1 MVPPAFGVVLRRL
14 REERRLSLREVAQ
27 LGQVD
32 HAYIYRLETG
42 EKESPSE
49 EVVGRLIRVLKPQER
64 VAKILYFLAT
74 HPETDLKLV
83 GETIDDPRFGAEDL
97 ELAGQIRFRGKAR
110 PSPKDLLERV
120 KKLREE
126 VTGG

>member
-1 MVPPAFGVVLRRL
+1 MAAPAFGVVLRRL

-32 HAYIYRLETG
+32 HAYIHRLETG
-42 EKESPSE
+42 EKESPSD
-49 EVVGRLIRVLKPQER
+49 EVVSRLIRVLKPEDR

-74 HPETDLKLV
+74 GPEIDLRLV
-83 GETIDDPRFGAEDL
+83 GEAIDDPRYGLEDL
-97 ELAGQIRFRGKAR
+97 ELAGQLRFRGKAR

-126 VTGG
+126 ITGG

>member
-1 MVPPAFGVVLRRL
+1 MDVPAFGAVIRRL
-14 REERRLSLREVAQ
+14 REERHLTLRELAQ
-27 LGQVD
+27 LAQVD

-49 EVVGRLIRVLKPQER
+49 DVVGGLIKVLKPGDR
-64 VAKILYFLAT
+64 VAKILHFLAK
-74 HPETDLKLV
+74 HSRVDKSLV
-83 GETIDDPRFGAEDL
+83 EEAINDPRFGLEDL
-97 ELAGQIRFRGKAR
+97 ELAGQIRFRGRSR
-110 PSPKDLLERV
+110 PSAKDLLERV

>member
-1 MVPPAFGVVLRRL
+1 MASPPFGVVLRRL

-27 LGQVD
+27 LAQVD
-32 HAYIYRLETG
+32 HAYIHRLETG

-49 EVVGRLIRVLKPQER
+49 EVVSRLIRVLKPEDR
-64 VAKILYFLAT
+64 VAKILHFLAT

-83 GETIDDPRFGAEDL
+83 GETIDDPRFVVEDL

-110 PSPKDLLERV
+110 PTPKELLERV

-126 VTGG
+126 ITGG